1 VDKGGLY
8 MWFTC
13 EKEVFQEAINTVQR
27 AASTK
32 TTYPILEGILIK
44 AVDNKV
50 ILTAT
55 DLDFG
60 IETYIEANVHQTGA
74 TVLNSK
80 LFGEFIR
87 KLPNDTITF
96 KMEDNNVYITC
107 KNSEFVII
115 GNNPDEFPKLPAIN
129 ENAMYEISQ
138 DVLRNMIRQTIFA
151 IAQDETR
158 PVLTGVLFEVKD
170 NVLSFVALD
179 GYRLSLKKYN
189 MDNSTNISAV
199 IPGKTLNEIS
209 KILEPTDETV
219 KITFTPNHI
228 LFNLGNTR
236 IISRLLEGE
245 FINYRQIIPDEYRLR
260 VRVNT
265 NELSN
270 SIERASLLAREG
282 KTNLIKFE
290 IKDEKMIIT
299 SNSQMGKV
307 YEEVNIFLEGEGIKI
322 AFNSKYFLDVLRI
335 IDSEE
340 IYLEFSSSVSPCIV
354 KKVDDDDFIYLVLP
368 VRLVDTVS

>member
-1 VDKGGLY
+1 

-13 EKEVFQEAINTVQR
+13 EKDALQEGINNVQR
-27 AASTK
+27 ATSTK

-44 AVDNKV
+44 ATGEGV

-60 IETYIEANVHQTGA
+60 IETHINANVHQTGA

-87 KLPNDTITF
+87 KLPNDMITI
-96 KMEDNNVYITC
+96 KMENNNVYITC
-107 KNSEFVII
+107 QSSEFVII
-115 GNNPDEFPKLPAIN
+115 GNNPDEFPQLPAIN
-129 ENAMYEISQ
+129 ENTMYEISQ
-138 DVLRNMIRQTIFA
+138 DILRNMIKQTIFA

-158 PVLTGVLFEVKD
+158 PILTGVLFEIKND
-170 NVLSFVALD
+170 ILSFVALD
-179 GYRLSLKKYN
+179 GYRLGLKNYN
-189 MDNSTNISAV
+189 IENVNNISAV

-209 KILEPTDETV
+209 KILEPTDNKV

-228 LFNLGNTR
+228 LFNLGETK

-260 VRVNT
+260 VTVKT
-265 NELSN
+265 NDLSN

-290 IKDEKMIIT
+290 VKDEKMIIT

-307 YEEVNIFLEGEGIKI
+307 YEEVNIKLEGEGIKI

-340 IYLEFSSSVSPCIV
+340 IYLEFSTNVSPCLV
-354 KKVDDDDFIYLVLP
+354 KKCDSNDFTYLVLP
-368 VRLVDTVS
+368 VRLVDTN

>member
-1 VDKGGLY
+1 

-13 EKEVFQEAINTVQR
+13 EKDALQEGLNNVQR

-44 AVDNKV
+44 ATNEGV

-60 IETYIEANVHQTGA
+60 IETHISANVHQIGS

-80 LFGEFIR
+80 LFGELIR
-87 KLPNDTITF
+87 KLPNDIITI
-96 KMEDNNVYITC
+96 KIENDNVYITC
-107 KNSEFVII
+107 QSSEFVII
-115 GNNPDEFPKLPAIN
+115 GNNPDEFPQLPSIN
-129 ENAMYEISQ
+129 ENTMYEISQ
-138 DVLRNMIRQTIFA
+138 DMLRSMIKQTIFA

-158 PVLTGVLFEVKD
+158 PILTGVLFEIRD
-170 NVLSFVALD
+170 GILSFVALD
-179 GYRLSLKKYN
+179 GYRLGLKSYDIEN
-189 MDNSTNISAV
+189 ASNISAV
-199 IPGKTLNEIS
+199 IPGKTLGEIS
-209 KILEPTDETV
+209 KILEPTDNKV

-228 LFNLGNTR
+228 LFNLGDTK

-260 VRVNT
+260 VTVKT
-265 NELSN
+265 NELFN

-290 IKDEKMIIT
+290 VKDEKMIIT

-307 YEEVNIFLEGEGIKI
+307 YEEVNIKLEGEGIKI

-340 IYLEFSSSVSPCIV
+340 IFLEFSTSVSPCLV
-354 KKVDDDDFIYLVLP
+354 KKCDSKDFTYLVLP
-368 VRLVDTVS
+368 VRLVDTN

>member
-1 VDKGGLY
+1 
-8 MWFTC
+8 MWFSC
-13 EKEVFQEAINTVQR
+13 DKNVLQEAINNVQR

-44 AVDNKV
+44 ALKDKV
-50 ILTAT
+50 VLTAT

-60 IETYIEANVHQTGA
+60 IETYIDANVHEIGSM
-74 TVLNSK
+74 VLNSK

-87 KLPNDTITF
+87 KLPNDLVTMKI
-96 KMEDNNVYITC
+96 ESNNVYITC
-107 KNSEFVII
+107 QSSEFVLV
-115 GNNPDEFPKLPAIN
+115 GNNPEEFPQLPAIN
-129 ENAMYEISQ
+129 ENTMYEISQ
-138 DVLRNMIRQTIFA
+138 DVLRNMVRQTIFS

-158 PVLTGVLFEVKD
+158 PILTGVLFEIKD
-170 NVLSFVALD
+170 GILSFVALD
-179 GYRLSLKKYN
+179 GYRLSLKCF
-189 MDNSTNISAV
+189 DIEEASNISAV

-209 KILEPTDETV
+209 KILEPTDDKV

-228 LFNLGNTR
+228 LFNLGDTK

-260 VRVNT
+260 VKVKT

-290 IKDEKMIIT
+290 IKDEKMAIT

-307 YEEVNIFLEGEGIKI
+307 YEEVNIKLEGEGIKI

-340 IYLEFSSSVSPCIV
+340 IYLEFSTNVSPCLV
-354 KKVDDDDFIYLVLP
+354 KKCDASDFIYLVLP
-368 VRLVDTVS
+368 VRLVDSN